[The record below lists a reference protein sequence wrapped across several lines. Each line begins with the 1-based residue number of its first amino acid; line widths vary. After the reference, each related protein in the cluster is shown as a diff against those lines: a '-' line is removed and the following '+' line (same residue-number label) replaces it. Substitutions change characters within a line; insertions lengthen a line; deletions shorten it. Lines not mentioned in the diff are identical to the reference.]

1 MIALRKTATEPIQR
15 STSKHNVDIF
25 KDGDTYSANVF
36 DCETETDIEV
46 IGNLQY
52 VISVIDHYQAKNY
65 INFVD
70 GLFKANKIEV
80 DLMNPK
86 ASYLALKSL
95 IVDEIKYTV
104 GQVFAKSTIK
114 Q

>member
-1 MIALRKTATEPIQR
+1 MIVRQTTNEPIQR
-15 STSKHNVDIF
+15 ATSKHNVDIF

-52 VISVIDHYQAKNY
+52 VVSVIDHYQAKNY

-95 IVDEIKYTV
+95 IVDDIKYSISN
-104 GQVFAKSTIK
+104 VFLKSTNK
-114 Q
+114 